1 MMCVGGNWW
10 WTGVMGKRESS
21 PWPRTCSA
29 DECIINI
36 ICFYPDWKNDVKQ
49 KYSLKNVFVRPRNNL
64 LLLLLL
70 LLLLEVVRNW
80 SINNSAL

>member
-1 MMCVGGNWW
+1 MMMYVGGNWW
-10 WTGVMGKRESS
+10 WAGVMGERESS
-21 PWPRTCSA
+21 LWPRTCSA

-36 ICFYPDWKNDVKQ
+36 ICFNPDRKNDVKQ
-49 KYSLKNVFVRPRNNL
+49 KYAHKTFLFGPEQL
-64 LLLLLL
+64 LSLLL